1 MLVQLSNKQQ
11 WFLDCTFKIA
21 SQGFKQLLNIIVYNP
36 KFKLYYPAC
45 YILLSHKTEEIYYM
59 ALECLKQITSSLNI
73 ELKPSVVM
81 TDFEKALRN
90 ALSKSFPK
98 AKLSG
103 CYFHFTKCLW
113 EKCSKLGLRTKDFK
127 QKSRLLISFSKLLL
141 IAL

>member
-1 MLVQLSNKQQ
+1 
-11 WFLDCTFKIA
+11 
-21 SQGFKQLLNIIVYNP
+21 
-36 KFKLYYPAC
+36 
-45 YILLSHKTEEIYYM
+45 M

-73 ELKPSVVM
+73 ELKPSAVM

-113 EKCSKLGLRTKDFK
+113 EKFSKLGLRTKDFK
-127 QKSRLLISFSKLLL
+127 RKSRLLISFFQV
-141 IAL
+141 IAHCPVNLGKSFFNEVKDIFKTESDRFQPLFTYFKNIWLSNGFLDELVKAVNSGNL